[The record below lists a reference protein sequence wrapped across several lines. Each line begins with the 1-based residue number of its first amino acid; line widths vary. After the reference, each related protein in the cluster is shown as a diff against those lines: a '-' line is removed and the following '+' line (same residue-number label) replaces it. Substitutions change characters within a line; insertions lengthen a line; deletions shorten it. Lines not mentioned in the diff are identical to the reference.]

1 MKHNGYLPAHFLAGV
16 TTSLHSLVVTGDS
29 GGQVRFLDLDL
40 KLLHWYEHTPKLGPL
55 ASVSFAYAPKL
66 NMMQMQK
73 ER

>member
-1 MKHNGYLPAHFLAGV
+1 M
-16 TTSLHSLVVTGDS
+16 VTGDS
-29 GGQVRFLDLDL
+29 GGQVRFLESDL

-55 ASVSFAYAPKL
+55 ASVSFAYVPKL